1 MISNNNGS
9 LLSGCSIQARF
20 LLGVPSAVLPQKA
33 VMSLSGSS
41 PSSSEALKASI
52 EQVLQAGSSSVAL
65 LGSEQRHFSN

>member
-9 LLSGCSIQARF
+9 LLSGCSIQACF

-33 VMSLSGSS
+33 LMSLSGSS

-65 LGSEQRHFSN
+65 LGSEQRHFNN